1 MNSLLAG
8 LRVVEGS
15 AFVAAP
21 LGGMTLAQMGADV
34 IRFDPIGGGI
44 DYRRWPVTADGTSL
58 YWAGLNKGKRSIAID
73 LKRPEG
79 RELAAGLVTA
89 PGENAGLFLT
99 NLPMIG
105 AFAFD
110 ALKARRPDLVAVHL
124 QGNHDGT
131 SEIDYTVNAASGFAF
146 VTGHATAKAPIN
158 HVLPA
163 WDVSTGM
170 YAAMALVVG
179 ERHRRL
185 TGEGQMLS
193 VALSDVA
200 FALGATLGPMSEV
213 QVNDVD
219 RPSLGNDVYGTLG
232 LDFGTSDGRRIMVV
246 AVTPRQW
253 KALVEATESAAA
265 LSAIE
270 RRLGVDFN
278 REGDRFQARTEIA
291 AVLGLWCESRSLA
304 EVREA
309 FDRHGVS
316 WGPFQTFRQAL
327 AEDPRAS
334 PANPMFDW
342 IDQPGIGRMLV
353 PGSPIS
359 ASASPRRPPT
369 PAPLLGADTDAV
381 LADVLG
387 LDSHQIGT
395 LHDKGLVAGAA
406 ETP

>member
-1 MNSLLAG
+1 MNRLLQG
-8 LRVVEGS
+8 LRIVEGS

-21 LGGMTLAQMGADV
+21 LGGMTLAQLGAEV

-44 DYRRWPVTADGTSL
+44 DHHRWPVTADGVSL
-58 YWAGLNKGKRSIAID
+58 YWAGLNKSKRSIAID

-79 RELAAGLVTA
+79 RELAAALVTA
-89 PGENAGLFLT
+89 PGDNAGLFLT
-99 NLPMIG
+99 NLPMVG
-105 AFAFD
+105 PLAYP
-110 ALKARRPDLVAVHL
+110 ALQAQRPDLVAVSL

-146 VTGHATAKAPIN
+146 VTGQATPEAPVN

-163 WDVSTGM
+163 WDVITGIQS
-170 YAAMALVVG
+170 ALALVAG

-185 TGEGQMLS
+185 TGEGQLLTL
-193 VALSDVA
+193 ALSDVA
-200 FALGATLGPMSEV
+200 FALAATLGPLAEA

-219 RPSLGNDVYGTLG
+219 RPSMGNDVYGTLG
-232 LDFGTSDGRRIMVV
+232 LDFGTADGRRIMIV

-253 KALVEATESAAA
+253 RALIAATGSAEALAEV
-265 LSAIE
+265 E

-278 REGDRFQARTEIA
+278 KEGDRFTARAEIEGIVA
-291 AVLGLWCESRSLA
+291 PWCATRSLDDIRTLF
-304 EVREA
+304 EE
-309 FDRHGVS
+309 HGVS

-327 AEDPRAS
+327 TEDARVS
-334 PANPMFDW
+334 PANPLFDW

-359 ASASPRRPPT
+359 ASASPRRPSS
-369 PAPLLGADTDAV
+369 PAPVLGADTDAV

-387 LDSHQIGT
+387 LTAHQIGD
-395 LHDKGLVAGAA
+395 LRDRHVVAGPAV
-406 ETP
+406 